1 MICDNVIIEYEKGKN
16 ILILTKRINQINTLT
31 SILKDKCPNILA
43 ISGQATKEEKQE
55 FDNKIKNLT
64 NKFIIISTGDYL
76 GEGFD
81 LNILD
86 VLFIALPIKWEGL
99 LVQYVGRIERT
110 NTYKKQVTVYDFV
123 DLKIRMFVNMFSI
136 RLKKY
141 KELNYQIEE
150 NTKEEILYEI
160 DNYKDILLED
170 LGLADEVIFI
180 INYGINNI
188 IKELA
193 TNVTNLT
200 IITNIDLENIN
211 VRVIKKEVKTN
222 VIIIDHKLIWYGEI
236 NPFSYNYKD
245 SFSIIRLEDREYA
258 DTIIKEVDVF
268 R

>member
-1 MICDNVIIEYEKGKN
+1 
-16 ILILTKRINQINTLT
+16 
-31 SILKDKCPNILA
+31 
-43 ISGQATKEEKQE
+43 
-55 FDNKIKNLT
+55 
-64 NKFIIISTGDYL
+64 
-76 GEGFD
+76 
-81 LNILD
+81 
-86 VLFIALPIKWEGL
+86 
-99 LVQYVGRIERT
+99 
-110 NTYKKQVTVYDFV
+110 
-123 DLKIRMFVNMFSI
+123 MFSI

-188 IKELA
+188 IEELA
-193 TNVTNLT
+193 ANVTNLT

-222 VIIIDHKLIWYGEI
+222 VIIIDHKLIWHGEI